1 MVSEVKRS
9 NFKEEVI
16 LSDKLVLVDLY
27 APGCGPCRA
36 LAPVLE
42 EIAEKYQYK
51 VKVVKVNVDEE
62 ESIAQRFGVMSI
74 PTVIFFR
81 DGKAVASFVGLKS
94 PSEIESIVEKHL

>member
-16 LSDKLVLVDLY
+16 LSEKLVLVDLY
-27 APGCGPCRA
+27 ATWCGPCRA

-42 EIAEKYQYK
+42 EIAEKYQDK
-51 VKVVKVNVDEE
+51 IKVVKVNVDEE
-62 ESIAQRFGVMSI
+62 EKIAARFGVTSI

>member
-27 APGCGPCRA
+27 APWCGPCRA

-42 EIAEKYQYK
+42 EIAEKYQDE

>member
-9 NFKEEVI
+9 NLKEEVI

-27 APGCGPCRA
+27 APWCGPCRA

-42 EIAEKYQYK
+42 EIAEKYQDK

>member
-27 APGCGPCRA
+27 APWCGPCRA

-42 EIAEKYQYK
+42 EIAEKYQDK

-62 ESIAQRFGVMSI
+62 ESIAHRFGVMSI